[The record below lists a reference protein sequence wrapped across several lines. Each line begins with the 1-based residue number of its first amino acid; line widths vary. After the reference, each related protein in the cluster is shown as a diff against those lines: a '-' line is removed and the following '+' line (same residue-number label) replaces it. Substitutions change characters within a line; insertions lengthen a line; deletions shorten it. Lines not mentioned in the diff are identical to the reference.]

1 MSEQIIDQQ
10 ILPTLLFNIEGAQV
24 LLPDIA
30 VAEIIDYQLV
40 SNVDLDEAPDWWL
53 GQLTWRGLQVP
64 LISLESINH
73 GAFFTKKPALKIIIV
88 NALNALKDTTAYW
101 AFVALDTPKL
111 QRIQRESL
119 VLSDESSEG
128 YVTLMQAELVGEDV
142 IIPDMEKI
150 ETELATL
157 LEVN

>member
-1 MSEQIIDQQ
+1 MAEQTIDQK
-10 ILPTLLFNIEGAQV
+10 ILPTLLFSIEGAQV

-40 SNVDLDEAPDWWL
+40 SNVDIDEAPDWWL

-101 AFVALDTPKL
+101 AFVALSTPKL

-150 ETELATL
+150 EAELATL
-157 LEVN
+157 LELN